1 MPIHDIENEV
11 LRDHPFVFRNDCGMA
26 HVGGKEVTD
35 RRNGR
40 SIVVGSKRIKY
51 GLFPGSG
58 DFIGWTQVTITPD
71 MVGQTVAVFTSIE
84 TKTINDNLSARQRNW
99 FQRVREAGGI
109 ALVYKET
116 RDGIEIGR
124 EEI

>member
-1 MPIHDIENEV
+1 MPVHDVENAV

-26 HVGGKEVTD
+26 WVGGRKIIDKKTGQSHVI
-35 RRNGR
+35 GA
-40 SIVVGSKRIKY
+40 KRIKY

-58 DFIGWTQVTITPD
+58 DFIGWTTVTITPE
-71 MVGQTVAVFTSIE
+71 MVGQQIAVFTSIE
-84 TKTINDNLSARQRNW
+84 TKTINDSMSNRQRNW

-116 RDGIEIGR
+116 RAGIEIVR
-124 EEI
+124 EI